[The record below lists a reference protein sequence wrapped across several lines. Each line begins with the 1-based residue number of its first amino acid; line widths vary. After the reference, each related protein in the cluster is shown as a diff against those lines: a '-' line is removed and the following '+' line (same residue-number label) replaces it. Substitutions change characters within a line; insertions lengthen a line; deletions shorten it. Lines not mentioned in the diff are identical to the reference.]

1 MLFDVLGVKRSR
13 VAVHN
18 WYRRSTDSQLAVKV
32 RIAFVDQ
39 KTIRINDEQ
48 YRLYSTVD
56 PETNRIHHS
65 RRFPSRRFRSHENT
79 SPSSSRNTGVF
90 DIVFLVDDTGDLIGV
105 FDEKTS
111 ATASTNTA
119 SEIPLNMFS
128 AR

>member
-79 SPSSSRNTGVF
+79 SPSSSRNTASS
-90 DIVFLVDDTGDLIGV
+90 
-105 FDEKTS
+105 TS
-111 ATASTNTA
+111 CFSSMTQAISSASSTRKHQPPRPP
-119 SEIPLNMFS
+119 IRLQKF
-128 AR
+128 R